1 MIQPDSRI
9 AVIGLGYVG
18 LPLAVAFSKKRQVI
32 GFDINESRVS
42 ELIKGEDTSF
52 EVPASELSSN
62 KNLTFS
68 SREAELKDSDI
79 YIVTVPTPTNE
90 NNTPNLEPLLSASSI
105 VGKNLKS
112 GNFVIYESTVYPG
125 ATETECVPVLEK
137 SSGLKLNQ
145 DFYVGYSPERINPGD
160 SSLKLSD
167 ITKVTS
173 GSCELAAINVDNLY
187 KEIITAGTYKA
198 ENISVAEACKVIE
211 NIQRDVNIALMNE
224 LSLIFKRLDINL
236 ESVLEAAE
244 TKWNFLKFRPG
255 LVGGHCIGVDPYY
268 LIYQSQVNGYNP
280 ELISASRRINEKM
293 GPYVANSLIK
303 IMAKSNIS
311 VKDSKVLIMGLTFKE
326 NCPDL
331 RNTKVKD
338 IINELINFG
347 SSVDILDPFV
357 SNSENHDLF
366 GASLV
371 ETPKDDFY
379 DAIIIAVA
387 HDQFKEMGSKKI
399 KKYGKE
405 NHILLDLKHI
415 LSAEESDFRL

>member
-1 MIQPDSRI
+1 MNLPNLYDCNI

-187 KEIITAGTYKA
+187 KEI
-198 ENISVAEACKVIE
+198 EN
-211 NIQRDVNIALMNE
+211 LM
-224 LSLIFKRLDINL
+224 
-236 ESVLEAAE
+236 
-244 TKWNFLKFRPG
+244 G
-255 LVGGHCIGVDPYY
+255 MH
-268 LIYQSQVNGYNP
+268 
-280 ELISASRRINEKM
+280 
-293 GPYVANSLIK
+293 
-303 IMAKSNIS
+303 
-311 VKDSKVLIMGLTFKE
+311 
-326 NCPDL
+326 
-331 RNTKVKD
+331 
-338 IINELINFG
+338 
-347 SSVDILDPFV
+347 
-357 SNSENHDLF
+357 
-366 GASLV
+366 
-371 ETPKDDFY
+371 
-379 DAIIIAVA
+379 
-387 HDQFKEMGSKKI
+387 
-399 KKYGKE
+399 
-405 NHILLDLKHI
+405 
-415 LSAEESDFRL
+415 

>member
-1 MIQPDSRI
+1 
-9 AVIGLGYVG
+9 
-18 LPLAVAFSKKRQVI
+18 
-32 GFDINESRVS
+32 
-42 ELIKGEDTSF
+42 
-52 EVPASELSSN
+52 
-62 KNLTFS
+62 
-68 SREAELKDSDI
+68 
-79 YIVTVPTPTNE
+79 
-90 NNTPNLEPLLSASSI
+90 
-105 VGKNLKS
+105 
-112 GNFVIYESTVYPG
+112 
-125 ATETECVPVLEK
+125 
-137 SSGLKLNQ
+137 
-145 DFYVGYSPERINPGD
+145 
-160 SSLKLSD
+160 
-167 ITKVTS
+167 
-173 GSCELAAINVDNLY
+173 
-187 KEIITAGTYKA
+187 
-198 ENISVAEACKVIE
+198 
-211 NIQRDVNIALMNE
+211 
-224 LSLIFKRLDINL
+224 
-236 ESVLEAAE
+236 
-244 TKWNFLKFRPG
+244 
-255 LVGGHCIGVDPYY
+255 
-268 LIYQSQVNGYNP
+268 
-280 ELISASRRINEKM
+280 M